1 MNTLGHT
8 RITQIL
14 LPYIDMSEYT
24 KKVQI
29 GLEKVQIGLEGVLQP
44 VIFPLHCW
52 GAWFRVC

>member
-14 LPYIDMSEYT
+14 SAYIDMSEYT

-29 GLEKVQIGLEGVLQP
+29 ALEGMLQP
-44 VIFPLHCW
+44 VIFPLQCL
-52 GAWFRVC
+52 GAWFWVCYV